1 MWRYWRNPRMCNHPE
16 RGLDDTLYIKLIDGA
31 TPPKPRVYKMS
42 PAEFTYL
49 KNLRGT
55 WLKVLYD
62 LAVVLGLHP
71 CCLQESP
78 MDHYE
83 CADYRGLNALTI
95 KERYP
100 RYQELTSS

>member
-42 PAEFTYL
+42 PAELTYL
-49 KNLRGT
+49 KNQLEGYLAKGFIRPSRSA
-55 WLKVLYD
+55 WAAPVLFARKPD
-62 LAVVLGLHP
+62 GSL
-71 CCLQESP
+71 
-78 MDHYE
+78 
-83 CADYRGLNALTI
+83 ADYRGLNALTI

-100 RYQELTSS
+100 RNQELTSC